1 MKKLIAL
8 TLLCLPLVCQGGG
21 IVKKPTRRIT
31 FKHSAGEVLKIS
43 SKPEYHPARVGTDLS
58 KYVLRAMNN
67 SSRPGGLPARGRF
80 YAKPYVSIVKAALE
94 QRNGVAVSEK
104 LYDSA
109 VFYSRLESL
118 RPIGK
123 KYERPTFQD
132 MGELLFSKDVAGEF
146 FGSAFLI
153 KGKEGQV
160 KVALPLRTSMEI
172 SLHGQPKQ
180 LHPFSYVTLSV
191 FDEQHIPLLSGNE
204 QPLPLHQMSIG
215 AVQNIELHAFT
226 PKEAAAY
233 ALDPKASLFEVIH
246 KRSDGTPLSFA
257 PKQRMLFKDSNGLWM
272 LTPED
277 RLGIGQKGADVILEL
292 RTWPDSYSLY
302 KLMILSQ

>member
-1 MKKLIAL
+1 
-8 TLLCLPLVCQGGG
+8 
-21 IVKKPTRRIT
+21 
-31 FKHSAGEVLKIS
+31 
-43 SKPEYHPARVGTDLS
+43 
-58 KYVLRAMNN
+58 MN
-67 SSRPGGLPARGRF
+67 
-80 YAKPYVSIVKAALE
+80 SI
-94 QRNGVAVSEK
+94 
-104 LYDSA
+104 
-109 VFYSRLESL
+109 
-118 RPIGK
+118 
-123 KYERPTFQD
+123 
-132 MGELLFSKDVAGEF
+132 
-146 FGSAFLI
+146 
-153 KGKEGQV
+153 
-160 KVALPLRTSMEI
+160 
-172 SLHGQPKQ
+172 
-180 LHPFSYVTLSV
+180 
-191 FDEQHIPLLSGNE
+191 
-204 QPLPLHQMSIG
+204 LHQMSIG